1 MTTTPRRLTIVAACG
16 LLISLAA
23 ACSQPTGGNGSPT
36 SSTSST
42 TSASASGAPK
52 VANPKNL
59 KAHKACQLLTPA
71 QLQSLGAASTPKEG
85 TAVWGEKDCE
95 WGNDNLNIG
104 VSPDTTQG
112 QGLAIVY
119 ENMSGTPSFQPLTI
133 AGYPAART
141 SKQTIS
147 CSIGVGTSDTQ
158 VFLVDLTVL
167 GVNRTNNTDPCA
179 VAQTVA
185 TDVLSNLP
193 AGQ

>member
-1 MTTTPRRLTIVAACG
+1 M
-16 LLISLAA
+16 
-23 ACSQPTGGNGSPT
+23 
-36 SSTSST
+36 
-42 TSASASGAPK
+42 
-52 VANPKNL
+52 
-59 KAHKACQLLTPA
+59 
-71 QLQSLGAASTPKEG
+71 
-85 TAVWGEKDCE
+85 WGEKDCE

-112 QGLAIVY
+112 KGLAIVY
-119 ENMSGTPSFQPLTI
+119 ENMSGAPSFQPLTI

-147 CSIGVGTSDTQ
+147 CAIGVGTSDTQ

-167 GVNRTNNTDPCA
+167 GANRTNNTDPCA

-185 TDVLSNLP
+185 ADVLGNLP

>member
-1 MTTTPRRLTIVAACG
+1 M
-16 LLISLAA
+16 
-23 ACSQPTGGNGSPT
+23 
-36 SSTSST
+36 
-42 TSASASGAPK
+42 
-52 VANPKNL
+52 
-59 KAHKACQLLTPA
+59 
-71 QLQSLGAASTPKEG
+71 
-85 TAVWGEKDCE
+85 WGEKDCE

-112 QGLAIVY
+112 RGLAIVY

-158 VFLVDLTVL
+158 VFLVDVTVL
-167 GVNRTNNTDPCA
+167 GTNRTNGTDPCT